1 MRYTAGMNT
10 APSASAKRILMIVAN
25 PAVSPVTGWP
35 IGFWAAEL
43 THPWLEFVKAG
54 YNVALASPAGG
65 AVKVDN
71 YSDPRDASGYSANDI
86 ISLGVLSQPLMAGLL
101 EKTAALAD
109 VKLADFDAVFV
120 CGGQSPMVTF
130 IENAALHR
138 FLAAAYEAGKVVALV
153 CHGTCVLLKVRTSDG
168 KLLVEGRTWTGFA
181 NSEEQFA
188 EKAVGRKIQ
197 PFWIETEAKKIA
209 GTNFITHNAF
219 EEFAVRDGRLITGQ
233 QQNSGGAAAR
243 LVVEALGR

>member
-1 MRYTAGMNT
+1 
-10 APSASAKRILMIVAN
+10 MIVAN
-25 PAVSPVTGWP
+25 PATSPVTGWP

-43 THPWLEFVKAG
+43 THPWLEFVRAG
-54 YNVALASPAGG
+54 YAIDLASPQGG
-65 AVKVDN
+65 KVALDS

-86 ISLGVLSQPLMAGLL
+86 ISLGVLSSPKL
-101 EKTAALAD
+101 AAMLDTTMRVAD
-109 VKLADFDAVFV
+109 AKLADYDAIFV

-130 IENAALHR
+130 INDTALHA
-138 FLAAAYEAGKVVALV
+138 FVAHAYEAGKIVALV
-153 CHGTCVLLKVRTSDG
+153 CHGTCVLLKVKTGDG
-168 KLLVEGRTWTGFA
+168 TLLVAGKTWTGFA

-188 EKAVGRKIQ
+188 EKVVGSKIQ

-233 QQNSGGAAAR
+233 QQNSGGAVAR
-243 LVVEALGR
+243 LVVEALGK

>member
-1 MRYTAGMNT
+1 MNS
-10 APSASAKRILMIVAN
+10 ASSASAKRILMIVAN
-25 PAVSPVTGWP
+25 PAISPITGWP

-54 YNVALASPAGG
+54 YEVSLASPVGG
-65 AVKVDN
+65 KTQVDG
-71 YSDPRDASGYSANDI
+71 YSDPRDPSGYSANDI
-86 ISLGVLSQPLMAGLL
+86 ISLGVLTNPHMAGML
-101 EKTAALAD
+101 EKTKALAE
-109 VKLADFDAVFV
+109 VKLADFDAVFI

-138 FLAAAYEAGKVVALV
+138 FIAQAYEAGKIVALV

-168 KLLVEGRTWTGFA
+168 KLLVEGKSWTGFA
-181 NSEEQFA
+181 NSEERFA
-188 EKAVGRKIQ
+188 EQAVGREIQ
-197 PFWIETEAKKIA
+197 PFWIETEAKKLA

-233 QQNSGGAAAR
+233 QQNSGAAVAR
-243 LVVEALGR
+243 FVIEALGK